1 MNIIKYDIDRVTGL
15 FVGSTV
21 TAVSVDVGDERS
33 TITTD
38 RGTLVMVHYE
48 DCCESVQV
56 EDIVGDVNDLV
67 GGVVVSFAEVENDLP
82 AKDQYDLSHT
92 WTFYN
97 IRTTKGDVTIRW
109 YGTSNGCYS
118 ESVDVEWH
126 SL

>member
-1 MNIIKYDIDRVTGL
+1 MDIIKYDIDRVTGL

-21 TAVSVDVGDERS
+21 TAAFVAVGDERL

-38 RGTLVMVHYE
+38 RGTLVMVHYQ

-67 GGVVVSFAEVENDLP
+67 GGVVVSFEEVDNDLP
-82 AKDQYDLSHT
+82 AKDRYDDSHT
-92 WTFYN
+92 WTFYK

-109 YGTSNGCYS
+109 YGTSNGYYS

-126 SL
+126 PL

>member
-21 TAVSVDVGDERS
+21 TAVSVDIGDERS

-48 DCCESVQV
+48 DRCESVQV
-56 EDIVGDVNDLV
+56 DDVVGDINDLV
-67 GGVVVSFAEVENDLP
+67 GGVVVSFEEVEGDLP
-82 AKDQYDLSHT
+82 ATDRYDVSHT

-109 YGTSNGCYS
+109 YGTSNGYYS